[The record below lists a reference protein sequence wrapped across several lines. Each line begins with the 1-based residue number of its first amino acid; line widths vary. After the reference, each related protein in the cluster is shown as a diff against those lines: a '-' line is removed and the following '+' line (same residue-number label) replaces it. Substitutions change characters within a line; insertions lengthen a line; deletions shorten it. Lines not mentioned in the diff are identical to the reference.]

1 MMLTNPEQER
11 PLQEAAVPDKQED
24 IPVFSFKG
32 KPVKQGKERTPL
44 KLIIY
49 GANGVGKS
57 TFASGAKKPIFL
69 DLEGNI
75 DHLDVG
81 KQALFSFA
89 EVEEF
94 LRCLLL
100 LSHPYKTVVIDSI
113 DKLEEYIWETLEAEK
128 DDKELQYGKKYVH
141 AANLF
146 RTLLNLLD
154 DLRQKKKM
162 NVILIGHC
170 ARKRCDNPLVQVY
183 DKIDLRVQERAAAV
197 LCDWAHCIFYA
208 MNRITLEQDDKGFKQ
223 KRARAVADD
232 TRVLYTE
239 GNTAYVAKNV
249 YDLETEIP
257 LDWET
262 FMAAVTRFYALTTLT
277 SEGETENDATQTL

>member
-1 MMLTNPEQER
+1 MTPTNPEM
-11 PLQEAAVPDKQED
+11 PLQEGSPPEKQET
-24 IPVFSFKG
+24 PVLSFKG
-32 KPVKQGKERTPL
+32 KPIKQGKERTPL

-49 GANGVGKS
+49 GSNGVGKS
-57 TFASGAKKPIFL
+57 TFAADSKKPIFL

-100 LSHPYKTVVIDSI
+100 LPHSYKTVVIDSI
-113 DKLEEYIWETLEAEK
+113 DKLEEYIWEALEAEK

-141 AANLF
+141 SANMF

-154 DLRQKKKM
+154 DLRKKKKM

-170 ARKRCDNPLVQVY
+170 ARKRCENPLVQVY
-183 DKIDLRVQERAAAV
+183 DKIDLRLQERAAAV

-232 TRVLYTE
+232 TRILYTE

-249 YDLETEIP
+249 YDLETEMP

-262 FMAAVTRFYALTTLT
+262 FMAAVTRFYASNNLT
-277 SEGETENDATQTL
+277 SEEGEKAHDPTQSL